1 MATVSP
7 PVNVMM
13 IFTIQGDGS
22 LRQMT
27 GEIGPQGA
35 AGLGSG
41 TVCVV
46 SSAGNI
52 SAAQAPAIIAAIN
65 SIGLPSPL
73 GQRFVVDLALRTV
86 NTF

>member
-1 MATVSP
+1 MAQVAP

-13 IFTIQGDGS
+13 IFSIQPDGS
-22 LRQMT
+22 LRQML

-46 SSAGNI
+46 SSFGNI

-65 SIGLPSPL
+65 SIGLPTPF
-73 GQRFVVDLALRTV
+73 GQRFVVDLAARTV
-86 NTF
+86 NTY